1 MYFDSRKNLE
11 VAINLFYKWDC
22 YDTECTK
29 TKPVCGSLTKII
41 LERRKKWGHAYIRR
55 HLVVVLVVL
64 ISTRIMKSS
73 IRGIDQ
79 TYHDDALF

>member
-41 LERRKKWGHAYIRR
+41 LERRQKWGPCIYKKTPSCC
-55 HLVVVLVVL
+55 
-64 ISTRIMKSS
+64 ISRID
-73 IRGIDQ
+73 IY
-79 TYHDDALF
+79 TYNEIFNTGYRSDIS

>member
-11 VAINLFYKWDC
+11 VAINLFYMWDC

-41 LERRKKWGHAYIRR
+41 LERRQNWVHAYIRR